1 MLKKLQHCLKKS
13 RNRTVLF
20 NLTAGGS
27 FSIQILGDISIS
39 CPLKVVVNR
48 MHGYPSS

>member
-1 MLKKLQHCLKKS
+1 MLKNLQHCLKKS

-20 NLTAGGS
+20 NLTAGGI

-39 CPLKVVVNR
+39 CPFKS
-48 MHGYPSS
+48 GCKQDAWIPI